1 MYRRHFK
8 NFYMLIFIFWYSTEI
23 IFNTTLDTIMGIPV
37 NTLGNVINVLI
48 FCALMVQIVVF
59 QSYTKRELII
69 IIGITIPIVIATIL
83 SDSRPILSAWM
94 FIVAAKNSDLDKIIH
109 TAYKIL
115 LIMVPIVILLCL
127 LGFIDDKILMR
138 GSVERISLGFSHPNQ
153 LGLRIF
159 QLMVC
164 HCYVNKNKIGIAN
177 YLYIFF
183 AIVFTISVPNS
194 QTTYIAL
201 GILLFLLSFY
211 RYFEKQKKIIMELY
225 MKSLL
230 IGACLFS
237 FFSII
242 FSYINVNK
250 YFILARINSWMSSR
264 FSVCH
269 RVWLIYGVSF
279 WGQKIYVT
287 EEERKLVGIK
297 NALWLDN
304 AYVSILLRY
313 GVVVFLIFSIG
324 YLCLI
329 KNMILQKEYLLVIIL
344 FLYSVYGIMETG
356 LYMITHNIF
365 LIAFSYL
372 LYNKTNTKVLNNEK
386 KNL

>member
-250 YFILARINSWMSSR
+250 YFILARINS
-264 FSVCH
+264 
-269 RVWLIYGVSF
+269 
-279 WGQKIYVT
+279 
-287 EEERKLVGIK
+287 
-297 NALWLDN
+297 
-304 AYVSILLRY
+304 
-313 GVVVFLIFSIG
+313 
-324 YLCLI
+324 
-329 KNMILQKEYLLVIIL
+329 
-344 FLYSVYGIMETG
+344 
-356 LYMITHNIF
+356 
-365 LIAFSYL
+365 
-372 LYNKTNTKVLNNEK
+372 
-386 KNL
+386 